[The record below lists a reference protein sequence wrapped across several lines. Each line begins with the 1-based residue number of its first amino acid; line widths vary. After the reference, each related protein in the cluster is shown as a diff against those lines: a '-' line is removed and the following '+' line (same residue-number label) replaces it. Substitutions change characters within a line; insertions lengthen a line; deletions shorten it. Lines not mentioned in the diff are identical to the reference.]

1 MTNGADDVTEASS
14 GIPPLGIASTEEL
27 AAPVRSALTVD
38 GPTVVSFS
46 GGRTSAYMLRLLLDA
61 HGGKLPADCHVV
73 FANTGKED
81 EATLRFVRDC
91 AQRWSV
97 PIVWVE
103 YLPDGDGWRRVDF
116 ASASRNGEPFEA
128 LIRKRNYLPNPVARF
143 CTVELKILRIVDYM
157 RSLGHEEF
165 EVLIGIRA
173 DEPKRVA
180 SVRANPSGGTR
191 GIERRMPLAE
201 LGVTRGDVAAHW
213 HACEQFDLGLP
224 NANGSTAHGN
234 CDLCFLK
241 RSATVMSL
249 IRESPRR
256 AVWWAKMEGSI
267 TNAKIKDGGTFRADR
282 PSYAQML
289 AYTQAQADAFG
300 HAAAEAEDGIECLG
314 CTD

>member
-1 MTNGADDVTEASS
+1 MGRGPGLRCLPERVGSS
-14 GIPPLGIASTEEL
+14 EGL
-27 AAPVRSALTVD
+27 AAPSRSALTVD

-46 GGRTSAYMLRLLLDA
+46 GGRTSAYMLRLLLDNYN
-61 HGGKLPADCHVV
+61 GKLPRDCHVV

-81 EATLRFVRDC
+81 EKTLRFVADC
-91 AQRWSV
+91 ARYWSV
-97 PIVWVE
+97 PITWVE
-103 YLPDGDGWRRVDF
+103 YSEHAPGWREVNF
-116 ASASRNGEPFEA
+116 YTASRKGEPFEA

-143 CTVELKILRIVDYM
+143 CTVELKILRIADYM

-173 DEPKRVA
+173 DEPKRVT

-191 GIERRMPLAE
+191 GIERRMPLADM
-201 LGVTRGDVAAHW
+201 GVTRGDVAAHW
-213 HACEQFDLGLP
+213 QGCEQFDLGLP
-224 NANGSTAHGN
+224 NVNGSTAHGN

-241 RSATVMSL
+241 HSATVMSL
-249 IRESPRR
+249 IRENPQR

-300 HAAAEAEDGIECLG
+300 HAAAEADDGIECLG

>member
-1 MTNGADDVTEASS
+1 MAAMEDSMTTDATPAKVRLTEV
-14 GIPPLGIASTEEL
+14 LD
-27 AAPVRSALTVD
+27 APGRSALRVD
-38 GPTVVSFS
+38 TPTVVSFS

-61 HGGKLPADCHVV
+61 NGGELPPYCHVV

-81 EATLRFVRDC
+81 EATLRFVREC
-91 AQRWSV
+91 CLRFGVQ
-97 PIVWVE
+97 IVWVE
-103 YLPDGDGWRRVDF
+103 YTAEAPGWRLVNYQT
-116 ASASRNGEPFEA
+116 ASRNGEPFES

-143 CTVELKILRIVDYM
+143 CTVELNILRIADYM

-201 LGVTRGDVAAHW
+201 LGVTRADVAAYW
-213 HACEQFDLGLP
+213 RASLFDLGLP
-224 NANGSTAHGN
+224 NVNGTTMHGN

-241 RSATVMSL
+241 HSATVMSL
-249 IRESPRR
+249 IAENPQR
-256 AVWWAKMEGSI
+256 AVWWAKQEGSI
-267 TNAKIKDGGTFRADR
+267 TNQKITDGGTFRNDR

-289 AYTQAQADAFG
+289 AFTQAQADAFG
-300 HAAAEAEDGIECLG
+300 HAAAEAEDGIECVG